1 MEVERMKKDLTELVF
16 ILDRSG
22 SMNGLESDTIGG
34 FNSFIDR
41 QKDVDGKCLVSVVLF
56 NSESTVIYDREPL
69 EKIRKMTMDDYMPGG
84 STALIDAMGD
94 TIHHIRNV
102 HRYIR
107 KEDVPDK
114 TVFVIIT
121 DGMENDSHHY
131 SSDEV
136 KRMVSNQKEKGWEF
150 LFLGANIDAVE
161 TAKEYGIGADR
172 SVRFH
177 NDSRGIKKNF
187 TVLSKVVED
196 VRINGPMGY
205 ECLDEIRQDYES
217 RK

>member
-1 MEVERMKKDLTELVF
+1 MKKDLTELVF

-22 SMNGLESDTIGG
+22 SMAGLESDTIGG
-34 FNSFIDR
+34 FNSFISR
-41 QKDVDGKCLVSVVLF
+41 QKDVDGKCLVSTVLF
-56 NSESTVIYDREPL
+56 NNRSKVIYDRVSLDDIIE
-69 EKIRKMTMDDYMPGG
+69 MTKNDYVPGG

-94 TIHHIRNV
+94 AIHHIRNV
-102 HRYIR
+102 HKYIR
-107 KEDVPDK
+107 EEDVPEK

-121 DGMENDSHHY
+121 DGMENDSHRY

-136 KRMVSNQKEKGWEF
+136 KKMVSKQKEKGWEF

-161 TAKEYGIGADR
+161 TAKQYGIGADR

-177 NDSRGIKKNF
+177 NDSKGIEKNF
-187 TVLSKVVED
+187 SVLSATVSKYRMND
-196 VRINGPMGY
+196 VMDE
-205 ECLDEIRQDYES
+205 ECLTEIRQDYES